1 MTASYDRAYHGSV
14 AERLAAMTRLHE
26 KAPLTDEEYQ
36 AKRAEIIREP
46 EDKRQCGGKIMLGK
60 TNFCGGA
67 SSFPWSHRHFTEPGS
82 RPAHHWHRRL
92 D

>member
-1 MTASYDRAYHGSV
+1 MTASHDRAYHGSV

-46 EDKRQCGGKIMLGK
+46 EDNVSVEGRSCLARQFLWWC
-60 TNFCGGA
+60 
-67 SSFPWSHRHFTEPGS
+67 
-82 RPAHHWHRRL
+82 
-92 D
+92 